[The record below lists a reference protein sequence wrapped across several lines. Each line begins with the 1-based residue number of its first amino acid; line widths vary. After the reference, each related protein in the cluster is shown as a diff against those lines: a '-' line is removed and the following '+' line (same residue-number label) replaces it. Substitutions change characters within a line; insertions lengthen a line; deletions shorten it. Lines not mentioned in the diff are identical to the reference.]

1 MKKRH
6 KKSIASLLAA
16 ILCLNSILLNVGAT
30 AAVNSEVIYISTV
43 EDLIA
48 IAKKCSL
55 DTWSIGKT
63 VILRNDIDLT
73 GTGFTSIPTFG
84 GTFDGQGHTISGLSL
99 TGYNSPQGLFRYIQA
114 NALVKN
120 LTVQGIV
127 TPSGTKAIIGGVAG
141 SNSGTILNCSFIGT
155 VKGDKYVGGI
165 AGINEAEGLISNCSA
180 KGVINGKHYVGGIA
194 GENLGIILL
203 CNNEASVNTTVSE
216 SSLSLEDLQNFSTDS
231 VMTFSPA
238 DLLDVT
244 DVGGIAGISSGIIQ
258 SCSNNGTVGYQ
269 HVGYNIGG
277 IVGRQSGYLNGCT
290 NRGRVFGRKDVG
302 GIAGQIE
309 PFSTWQLSEDVLS
322 KLRTELN
329 ALQKQINSV
338 INDSSRYTSEIS
350 TNLAMI
356 QGYAAEA
363 RDAGDAL
370 ADQTASWL
378 NDNIDSVND
387 ASARITETLVAM
399 EPIVDAISGSIEDMN
414 RAIGEYKAA
423 MQLLENAT
431 DSAKIGMNKIYS
443 ALDEMRD
450 ALRYAGNA
458 VDRISAAI
466 RSLKASLGDDEA
478 AKKALSDMQS
488 GMADLMNAMKKIS
501 EAASALSHAT
511 DTLANS
517 EAWQESMSAMR
528 EGAGE
533 LVTATSKMADA
544 LQDIRNALNAL
555 MGGFDPG
562 QLFAALPPL
571 ENAVANLAAAAEL
584 SASGF
589 SKTASGLEKLVIAYE
604 NHEETR
610 RAWQDL
616 THGLTMVENAIND
629 GTAIDYAAALHGLER
644 IQDSLAVLTE
654 RVNINEFRDIHGGVQ
669 SLEGAM
675 EDIETSA
682 NNLKSMIDR
691 LQAIGTEP
699 GQTDLEALMK
709 GFSDLADAA
718 QQAAAALLKI
728 NTALNSLLQSE
739 AVKAYDGMLFANLR
753 QIAEGVV
760 EAANAMKT
768 ISDAAIK
775 LSGHIEWS
783 KLNESV
789 NSMKSVAGDIT
800 RAIAGMQ
807 DAVSYVQDAWPSI
820 KAAGNS
826 ASKALSNAI
835 EATNTLKSSV
845 DTIAESVAEIRDLI
859 SDLAARPTIT
869 FKKLDSQYIDTRNAL
884 SEALG
889 NISDAL
895 SVLNHTASGASETLL
910 ADIQAISDQIFVIFD
925 LLADAVE
932 DVSET
937 GTDITDYIEDISRQD
952 TDSDTGGKA
961 GGCTN
966 YGVIQG
972 DINVGGI
979 AGSIAIEY
987 DFDPEDDHSL
997 TEKLSPGSKYLLRA
1011 VITNCEN
1018 YGKIASKKNHAGG
1031 IVGLMDF
1038 GYVVHSL
1045 NNGTVSSIDGD
1056 YVGGIAGKSNGT
1068 IEQCFVKSSLS
1079 GADYIGGI
1087 AGYGTDLYHCYSL
1100 IQVENA
1106 HEFVGAIAG
1115 YADGVLQW
1123 NRFVNDEL
1131 AGVNGVSY
1139 EGKAEPI
1146 SYEEL
1151 LSVEGLPDIFQVFR
1165 LTFVC
1170 DGKEVAVIP
1179 FKYGETI
1186 SAEMIPDVPKK
1197 DGYFGEWDRDDFT
1210 NMTFDATVEAV
1221 YQRYIT
1227 TLASE
1232 RTRDGGLSIILVD
1245 GLFTTHASLAITEM
1259 EREDRFNGEQVLE
1272 KWTVSVTDDGQATH
1286 TVRYLAPGKK
1296 TSGINIYLLRD
1307 GSWEKAEYT
1316 ALGSY
1321 LLFTMDGTEATFIV
1335 TSSKN
1340 YMIPIVLGILAVS
1353 LSIVAFPWM
1362 YRRRRNSSHSH
1373 VAP

>member
-1 MKKRH
+1 MKKSH

-30 AAVNSEVIYISTV
+30 AAINSEVIYISTA

-73 GTGFTSIPTFG
+73 GTGFTSIPTFS
-84 GTFDGQGHTISGLSL
+84 GTFDGQGHTVSGLSL
-99 TGYNSPQGLFRYIQA
+99 TGYNSPQGLFRYVQV

-120 LTVQGIV
+120 LTVQGTV

-141 SNSGTILNCSFIGT
+141 SNSGTILNCTFIGT

-165 AGINEAEGLISNCSA
+165 AGINEAEGSISNCSA

-194 GENLGIILL
+194 GENLGTILL

-350 TNLAMI
+350 AHLTKI

-387 ASARITETLVAM
+387 ASARITETMVAL
-399 EPIVDAISGSIEDMN
+399 EPIVDEISVSIKGMDG
-414 RAIGEYKAA
+414 AIGEYEAA
-423 MQLLENAT
+423 MQQLENAA
-431 DSAKIGMNKIYS
+431 DSAEKGMNKIYS
-443 ALDEMRD
+443 ALDEMSD

-466 RSLKASLGDDEA
+466 SSLKASLGDDEDA
-478 AKKALSDMQS
+478 RKALSDMQS
-488 GMADLMNAMKKIS
+488 GLADLVNAMKKVS
-501 EAASALSHAT
+501 EAANTFLDVT
-511 DTLANS
+511 DALANS
-517 EAWQESMSAMR
+517 EAWQKSVPAMR

-533 LVTATSKMADA
+533 LVAATTKMADA
-544 LQDIRNALNAL
+544 LQEIKNALNAL
-555 MGGFDPG
+555 MGGVDSGRLDP
-562 QLFAALPPL
+562 ALAPL
-571 ENAVANLAAAAEL
+571 ESAVANLAVAADL

-589 SKTASGLEKLVIAYE
+589 SKIASSLEKLAISYE
-604 NHEETR
+604 NDEATQT
-610 RAWQDL
+610 WQDL
-616 THGLTMVENAIND
+616 VHGLTMVENAIND
-629 GTAIDYAAALHGLER
+629 GIAIDYAAALHGLER

-654 RVNINEFRDIHGGVQ
+654 SADINGLKEVYDGVR
-669 SLEGAM
+669 SLTGAM
-675 EDIETSA
+675 EDLQASA
-682 NNLKSMIDR
+682 SNLKERIDYS
-691 LQAIGTEP
+691 QASGADP
-699 GQTDLEALMK
+699 GQTDLETLMK

-728 NTALNSLLQSE
+728 NTALNNLLQSDE
-739 AVKAYDGMLFANLR
+739 IRTYDGVLLANLR
-753 QIAEGVV
+753 QIAGGVL
-760 EAANAMKT
+760 EAANALKE
-768 ISDAAIK
+768 INNAAIK
-775 LSGHIEWS
+775 LSGHIEWD

-1068 IEQCFVKSSLS
+1068 IEQCYVKSSLS

-1115 YADGVLQW
+1115 YADGVLQG